1 MPAAVVPMLRVLD
14 VSATVAWYQSIGFT
28 VVDTWQEEAQDGGEM
43 TWAELSFGRGS
54 VMFSTG
60 GRANIAERREV
71 DLYVYVDDVAE
82 VAERL
87 AGRVAVVEPLHDT
100 FYGMREFVVRDI
112 NGFWLTFGQ
121 QAASAGA
128 PAAAE

>member
-14 VSATVAWYQSIGFT
+14 VSATVTWYQSIGFT
-28 VVDTWQEEAQDGGEM
+28 VVDTWQEDVQDGGEM
-43 TWAELSFGRGS
+43 TWAELSFGRGA

-60 GRANIAERREV
+60 GQASVAERRDV
-71 DLYVYVDDVAE
+71 DLYVYVDDVAD
-82 VAERL
+82 VAHRL
-87 AGRVAVVEPLHDT
+87 ASQVAVIEPLHDT

-121 QAASAGA
+121 HAASAG
-128 PAAAE
+128 PAAADP